1 MILKQYGTTFQSVVP
16 NFDSKALNE
25 VGFRRDRALSV
36 AVEDFREQYERAAVH
51 ELEAEVEGMVQDHT
65 EQELLN
71 RVEAQLQELVEGLGD
86 GQVLVLENGD
96 GHDYPKTRQRT
107 SNVVVQGEN
116 RLHFVY
122 SIAPALRVGVY
133 RRKD

>member
-65 EQELLN
+65 EQELLD
-71 RVEAQLQELVEGLGD
+71 RVEAQLTELVEGLGD

-107 SNVVVQGEN
+107 TNVVIQGEN